1 MGKILITSACIALL
15 CGCAMTSKVVPIGP
29 DTYMVSKQAS
39 TGFSGT
45 GTVKAEAVEIAGN
58 YCSKQGKTMQV
69 THTEES
75 RPPYVFGNFPRA
87 EVQFMCL
94 TAGDPEL
101 SRPKM
106 RTDN

>member
-1 MGKILITSACIALL
+1 MRNILLACAGAMAL

-45 GTVKAEAVEIAGN
+45 GTVKAEAMEIAGN

-75 RPPYVFGNFPRA
+75 RPPYVLGNFPRA

-94 TAGDPEL
+94 SNGDPEL
-101 SRPKM
+101 ARPKM
-106 RTDN
+106 RSDG